1 MTMLVGL
8 LTMLAAPFIR
18 MGLFGIEVLGT
29 LVGFVVV
36 LVGFFFYVMIRYPK
50 RRPREPR

>member
-1 MTMLVGL
+1 MLVGL
-8 LTMLAAPFIR
+8 LTMLASPFIR
-18 MGLFGIEVLGT
+18 MGFFGIEMLVT

-50 RRPREPR
+50 RRSRQLR

>member
-1 MTMLVGL
+1 MLVGL
-8 LTMLAAPFIR
+8 LTMLASPFIR
-18 MGLFGIEVLGT
+18 MGLFGIEVLAT

-50 RRPREPR
+50 RRSRQSR